1 MQSIAGPARPW
12 LLAGLLL
19 AASTAVIGCANRSR
33 PVISPVQPVGPAGTP
48 PGGFA
53 LVLTQPA
60 QRSAQSIANPC
71 PASIPNPANPATN
84 QKILYA
90 NAGVSTVIDF
100 SGDSV
105 VAQTTIGT
113 GPLTSAIGPSTNE
126 VYSLNCDGTVSG
138 IPISA
143 GLQQNQIT
151 TTTLTPGSTSTG
163 TNGLPSPSIQG
174 NILIQNSAIYVTNLG
189 PGANGQY
196 TVGALNT
203 GSGIAAP
210 SLLQQIPVAPALVA
224 LAGSPSSQRVYA
236 ISQGSNGSNVSW
248 GQCGPLGAATLGVVP
263 GNGQADGIDTAT
275 NAVSSRIPVGNC
287 PVFGLTTPDGLR
299 TFILNR
305 GSGTISVINDQQD
318 ALDTSAILTA
328 NTGVP
333 GTIKVGAGPVYAAY
347 FAQRSLLVTANY
359 DSGTVSFINV
369 PLDNLDNDAPGFGQ
383 VLGTAQVGAFP
394 AALTILGD
402 GSRVYVALQGD
413 PTNPSAAGAIAIVN
427 MTSFTLQGAP
437 IAVPGHPRVIASTYN
452 DPVGKVY
459 VVAPDSSLLT
469 ILRTDTDQVSA
480 QLQLQGCGVDVRTN
494 YQYVGQTNL
503 GGPAVSA
510 NTFINGSNGPGSG
523 APTLDY
529 TQAGTPS
536 CQ

>member
-1 MQSIAGPARPW
+1 MQSTPW

-19 AASTAVIGCANRSR
+19 AGSAAVIGCANRAR

-60 QRSAQSIANPC
+60 QRSAQSAVNPC
-71 PASIPNPANPATN
+71 PAPITVPNPADPSTN
-84 QKILYA
+84 ESILYA
-90 NAGVSTVIDF
+90 NAGVATVIDF
-100 SGDSV
+100 AGDSV
-105 VAQTTIGT
+105 QAQTTLGF

-126 VYSLNCDGTVSG
+126 VLSLNCDGTISG

-143 GLQQNQIT
+143 TLQQNQVT
-151 TTTLTPGSTSTG
+151 TTTLSPGTTTGGLST
-163 TNGLPSPSIQG
+163 PSIQG
-174 NILIQNSAIYVTNLG
+174 NLLVQASAIYVTNLG
-189 PGANGQY
+189 PGTNGQY
-196 TVGALNT
+196 TVSALT
-203 GSGIAAP
+203 IGSGLTPP

-236 ISQGSNGSNVSW
+236 ISQGADGSSVSW
-248 GQCGPLGAATLGVVP
+248 GQCGPVGTAALGAVP
-263 GNGQADGIDTAT
+263 GDGQADGIDTAT
-275 NAVSSRIPVGNC
+275 NAVSSRIPLGNC

-305 GSGTISVINDQQD
+305 GSGTITVINNQQD
-318 ALDTSAILTA
+318 VLDTSTILTA

-369 PLDNLDNDAPGFGQ
+369 PLDAFGNDAPGFGQ

-413 PTNPSAAGAIAIVN
+413 PTNPSATGAIAIVN
-427 MTSFTLQGAP
+427 ATSFTPQGAP
-437 IAVPGHPRVIASTYN
+437 IAVPGHPRVISSTYN
-452 DPVGKVY
+452 NPVGKVY

-494 YQYVGQTNL
+494 FQYVGQTNL
-503 GGPAVSA
+503 GGPAVTA
-510 NTFINGSNGPGSG
+510 DTFINGSNGPGSG
-523 APTLDY
+523 APSLQY